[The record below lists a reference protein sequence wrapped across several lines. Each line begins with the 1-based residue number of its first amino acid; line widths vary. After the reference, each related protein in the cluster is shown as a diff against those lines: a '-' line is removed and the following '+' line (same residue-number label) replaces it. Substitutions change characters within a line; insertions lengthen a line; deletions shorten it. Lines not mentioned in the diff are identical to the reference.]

1 MQQTSSSTCSIS
13 SASHSPEGEKRSKID
28 GVGRYTAT
36 GLYLRPVEITE
47 KTLTDRE
54 RDFVCETLVRRSMCC
69 LTARK
74 RDSVYDAPHQLTDI
88 ERQGDVSM
96 QPPAKSQKLHDDVSE
111 PMSYESNSSF
121 ATESKVVGFDSES
134 EEIVRNIAAR
144 MSKEMSASIPLPEG
158 WVNRTDYGQSN
169 YSDHVRGLIIDN
181 RGVPRISYFQ
191 KTSFYDPVLCPEILS
206 YNRALEENSKLESFD
221 AAAQHGKTAMDVL
234 RNLMGEHILK
244 AFTTCVDVFQIPHGH
259 LHHED
264 KLLRHVNPVL
274 DWFKMEDNRRSIEQ
288 FLNGKFKGTPAA
300 IALNQFI
307 EMFYTN
313 NDLSLV
319 ASICRQCG
327 SKVFSFPP
335 PDFVYNKWK
344 ALKSTEADYVRDE
357 TSGTHSMRQ
366 NRGEEDHPRDE
377 TRSST
382 RKRIG
387 SSLASL
393 FNRTLRKRFKHSE

>member
-13 SASHSPEGEKRSKID
+13 SASHSHEDEKRLKID
-28 GVGRYTAT
+28 DSERYTAT
-36 GLYLRPVEITE
+36 GLSLPVDTTEI
-47 KTLTDRE
+47 TLTDRE
-54 RDFVCETLVRRSMCC
+54 RDFVSRTLFKRSTSC
-69 LTARK
+69 LTARN
-74 RDSVYDAPHQLTDI
+74 RDPVSDAPHPLSDI
-88 ERQGDVSM
+88 ERQNDVSM
-96 QPPAKSQKLHDDVSE
+96 QPPAKSQKLQDDVLES
-111 PMSYESNSSF
+111 MSYESNSSF
-121 ATESKVVGFDSES
+121 ATESKVVGFDSGS

-144 MSKEMSASIPLPEG
+144 MSKEMSTRIPLPEG
-158 WVNRTDYGQSN
+158 WVDRTDYGQSN
-169 YSDHVRGLIIDN
+169 YSDHIRGLIIDN
-181 RGVPRISYFQ
+181 RGMPRISYFQ
-191 KTSFYDPVLCPEILS
+191 KTSFYDPFLCPEILS
-206 YNRALEENSKLESFD
+206 YDRALEENSKMESFD
-221 AAAQHGKTAMDVL
+221 AAAQHGKTAMDAL

-244 AFTTCVDVFQIPHGH
+244 AFTTCADVFQIPHGH
-259 LHHED
+259 YHHED

-313 NDLSLV
+313 NDLPLV

-327 SKVFSFPP
+327 SKVLSFPP

-357 TSGTHSMRQ
+357 TVGTHSMSQ
-366 NRGEEDHPRDE
+366 TRGGDYAQDE

-382 RKRIG
+382 KKRVG